1 MLLLQASWGAIG
13 EIKERSSLFQ
23 ECLFDF
29 EERTSN
35 LEANNLA
42 IFTSWFVDGRHLWL
56 PGWEEIAA
64 STMFHSLCCTNH
76 HIDKKKYGF
85 HQLVV

>member
-1 MLLLQASWGAIG
+1 MLLLQASWGAIGAIIG

-42 IFTSWFVDGRHLWL
+42 IFTS
-56 PGWEEIAA
+56 
-64 STMFHSLCCTNH
+64 
-76 HIDKKKYGF
+76 
-85 HQLVV
+85 